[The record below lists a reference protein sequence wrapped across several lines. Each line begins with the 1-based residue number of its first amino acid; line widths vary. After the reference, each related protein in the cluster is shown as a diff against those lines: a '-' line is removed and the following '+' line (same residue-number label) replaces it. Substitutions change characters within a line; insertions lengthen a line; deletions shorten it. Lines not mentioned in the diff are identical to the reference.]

1 MHSEGKDMTRKHN
14 ILVIRA
20 QKRTWRN
27 KYKCTK
33 RTILTQVR
41 KICHEIPCKISVRS
55 DGYIE
60 SYD

>member
-1 MHSEGKDMTRKHN
+1 MTRKHN

-41 KICHEIPCKISVRS
+41 KICHETPCKISVRS